1 MLIVKFAI
9 RGSKITSFIHDNWTM
24 VLSFLLTMVL
34 GIIYRNKKIKN
45 WNKNIQIPDPKVW
58 AFIYDCIEP
67 DSIYELV
74 NRPTKIVLKQMLNL
88 RPEAGPII
96 ISV

>member
-45 WNKNIQIPDPKVW
+45 WNKNIQIPDPKV
-58 AFIYDCIEP
+58 
-67 DSIYELV
+67 
-74 NRPTKIVLKQMLNL
+74 
-88 RPEAGPII
+88 
-96 ISV
+96 